1 MPHTLLSADQIAA
14 QGVGLLQ
21 REIVLPRYVWNATD
35 YFAARHPGRKND
47 TVNLPVPAVLTA
59 REYEWR
65 TRNNPIVTDDLEET
79 TVPIK
84 LDKHPYSAVGV
95 TDEEMTLDIVRFG
108 EQITVPQVTAVAEK
122 LEGYIA
128 TGLAN
133 APWKNTL
140 TWNLNTG
147 TPEGAFPILLKARKI
162 LNDANVPKQDR
173 ICLVGS
179 GVELAILE
187 DDHLN
192 RFDQS
197 GSDDAF
203 REAQIG
209 RIAGF
214 LVIQSNSIG
223 EYDMFVYHRSAIAFA
238 QLAPVVPDGV
248 PFGSVQ
254 TAGGMSMRWIRDY
267 DANFLRDRS
276 VFSAFAGVSSVND
289 GGEDQTVTITGGPT
303 GGTFTLTL
311 SGQTTS
317 AIPRNAT
324 ADQVRYALEAL
335 SNVGPSVRV
344 SGGPGPTNPWRVTF
358 REDVAQMT
366 ATSSLT
372 GGTSPAVTVTG
383 GSGGVTNMRGLKVT
397 VTPPA

>member
-1 MPHTLLSADQIAA
+1 MPHQLLAAEQIAA

-122 LEGYIA
+122 LENYIA
-128 TGLAN
+128 LGLAS
-133 APWKNTL
+133 APWRTTVNWDLGAT
-140 TWNLNTG
+140 
-147 TPEGAFPILLKARKI
+147 TPKSAYRVLLEARKV
-162 LNDANVPKQDR
+162 LNDANVPKADR

-179 GVELAILE
+179 GVELAIL
-187 DDHLN
+187 DDEHLHK
-192 RFDQS
+192 FDQS

-214 LVIQSNSIG
+214 LVVQSNSIG
-223 EYDMFVYHRSAIAFA
+223 ENEMYVYHRSALAFA

-254 TAGGMSMRWIRDY
+254 TSNGMSMRWIRDY

-289 GGEDQTVTITGGPT
+289 GGEEQTVTITGSPT

-311 SGQTTS
+311 DGDTTP
-317 AIPRNAT
+317 AIPRNAS
-324 ADQVRYALEAL
+324 AEQVRSALA
-335 SNVGPSVRV
+335 SIAPSVSV
-344 SGGPGPTNPWRVTF
+344 TGGPGPANPFYVTF
-358 REDVAQMT
+358 REDSPQMT

-372 GGTSPAVTVTG
+372 GGSTPAVTVTG
-383 GSGGVTNMRGLKVT
+383 GTGGPTNKRGVKIVVSGLD
-397 VTPPA
+397 